1 MKNIYALLVTCILI
15 QPNICCTSA
24 AAIPTTNDPIPKVRI
39 VVFVHGIMSIKPHL
53 SFANFMRFM
62 NDEVEDT
69 IYSETV
75 RHMRDDP
82 FFYQNQAME
91 EIGWHKIDP
100 NRIERGYASGL
111 MARMFERVEKLVDP
125 DHAYENHYYNY
136 GWYGLLSARIRYFDA
151 IPLYHYLLAEVAK
164 FRAQGIEP
172 EIRLI
177 GYSHGG
183 NVCLNLGA
191 VRQNEPVDQSLIINE
206 LILVGVPIQCETDFL
221 INDPI
226 FKKVYQQSSRGDRIQ
241 TLDFFS
247 TKRFFSRNHFKPRSC
262 FCLPNK
268 LIQVELR
275 LTRETSKRR
284 PGHCA
289 CQDKDPSAIH
299 SMTCKPRRL
308 RDASAG
314 HIELWFFGWTPANYR
329 EDFILNPLP
338 VIIFLPLVLHHIDR
352 IVAQQR
358 TCFDPR
364 EQIVLDIRP
373 ERQEMLFKYQTGWKD
388 AARVPFPNQKVI
400 NELKEMTKVYEPL
413 SYTAEDYDYHIQLA
427 IDKAQ
432 REQHLRH
439 RKIKGRRRR
448 REQHIIRKNRHPMK
462 AVLVS

>member
-1 MKNIYALLVTCILI
+1 MKKICALLGILMWL
-15 QPNICCTSA
+15 QPLLPSA
-24 AAIPTTNDPIPKVRI
+24 SPTNTEKPTRKTRI

-62 NDEVEDT
+62 QDEVEDT

-75 RHMRDDP
+75 RYMRDDP
-82 FFYQNQAME
+82 FFYQNQPME
-91 EIGWHKIDP
+91 EIGWHKIDL
-100 NRIERGYASGL
+100 NRVERGYASGL
-111 MARMFERVEKLVDP
+111 MARMFERVEKLVNP
-125 DHAYENHYYNY
+125 DHPYENHYYNY

-191 VRQNEPVDQSLIINE
+191 VRQNEPVDQSLSIDE
-206 LILVGVPIQCETDFL
+206 LVLVGVPIQCETDFL

-226 FKKVYQQSSRGDRIQ
+226 FKKIYQQSSRGDRIQ

-247 TKRFFSRNHFKPRSC
+247 TKRFFSRNHFKARSC
-262 FCLPNK
+262 FNLPNK
-268 LIQVELR
+268 LMQVELR
-275 LTRETSKRR
+275 LTRETTKKR
-284 PGHCA
+284 PGRCA
-289 CQDKDPSAIH
+289 CQEKDPCAPHAACCTS
-299 SMTCKPRRL
+299 TRL

-338 VIIFLPLVLHHIDR
+338 VIIFLPLVLHHIDQM
-352 IVAQQR
+352 VAQYSA
-358 TCFDPR
+358 CFDPR
-364 EQIVLDIRP
+364 KQIILDIRP
-373 ERQEMLFKYQTGWKD
+373 ERQHMLLRYQTGWKD
-388 AARVPFPNQKVI
+388 ALCVPFPKKEVVD
-400 NELKEMTKVYEPL
+400 ELKAMTKAYEPT

-427 IDKAQ
+427 IDKAERAHHQ
-432 REQHLRH
+432 QQ
-439 RKIKGRRRR
+439 KIRGRRRR
-448 REQHIIRKNRHPMK
+448 RDHHVIRKKRHPMRS
-462 AVLVS
+462 VLVS